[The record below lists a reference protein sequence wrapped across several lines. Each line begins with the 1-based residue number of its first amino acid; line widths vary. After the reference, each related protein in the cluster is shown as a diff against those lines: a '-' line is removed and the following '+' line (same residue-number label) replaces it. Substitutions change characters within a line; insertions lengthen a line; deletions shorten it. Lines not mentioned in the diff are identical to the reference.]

1 MSFDLIRAIK
11 RPFTDFNKLS
21 IGVILTII
29 PFINILTGFLVK
41 GYKLESART
50 AQDKKFAMPKW
61 EKFGNLFVRGLL
73 SWIIGIIYMVP
84 AAVLILSSIG
94 KVLYNI
100 FLQYGVNQ
108 GLSLGDQVSD
118 QLIQNALVQ
127 NTTMIPLFVVGVL
140 LALLAAYLTPIALM
154 KYVEK
159 YRFGDAFKLNIIF
172 RKAFTSKYF
181 IAVLAVLVYLVII
194 SLING
199 ALNLGFGAINVQIL
213 SAILILIVNGLAS
226 FIVIVTSYTIFGEV
240 YSKLK

>member
-1 MSFDLIRAIK
+1 
-11 RPFTDFNKLS
+11 
-21 IGVILTII
+21 
-29 PFINILTGFLVK
+29 
-41 GYKLESART
+41 
-50 AQDKKFAMPKW
+50 
-61 EKFGNLFVRGLL
+61 
-73 SWIIGIIYMVP
+73 MVP